1 MRRPQRVAVEVEET
15 TVWTSRGEREGCARA
30 RTIADAHPKINY
42 STVTPR
48 FRHLNC
54 QVSDK
59 LDGRKLT
66 GGRRIQGCEGVVAET
81 AKVRRYSTLGGSSN
95 SVSNKPIRAHAAPTA
110 SAASA
115 AKAAVAAAAAATM
128 QNRSLQ
134 RLLVPR

>member
-30 RTIADAHPKINY
+30 RTIADARPKST

-81 AKVRRYSTLGGSSN
+81 AKVRRYSTRLGGSSN